1 MVRPKITKNILLV
14 LILISAAVLRLW
26 KLDKVPVSLFS
37 DELDVGYQAYSFINT
52 GRDYFGN
59 FLPLHFQSYADFR
72 APLYIYSSIPTVFIF
87 GITPWGLRLPAAI
100 FGILGVYLLYLLVVE
115 IGGYWKNQSREKIE
129 VFALFSAFILA
140 FSPWHLQYSRAAFEV
155 TQLLLLYLCGFYFFF
170 KGVKDGKYIWISGLF
185 FLLTPWSYST
195 AKLFTPLLM
204 VYLFYLFRKK
214 INMSVKQKL
223 LTFSILCLLWLPL
236 IYVNFFQG
244 AAFRFKYIS
253 IFTDPT
259 TIGAIQTLR
268 LDDAQMRRRYGG
280 GIGQKI
286 SSRLM
291 HNKYIIWQE
300 KILDNYLQSF
310 STGFLFIEGDPNL
323 RHSISGLGQ
332 FYKVEM
338 IALLL
343 GVILLAS
350 SSLDRKIKYLLLFW
364 IIAGIFPSAVTRDG
378 GKHAT
383 RLILILPPI
392 VLVIA
397 YGLTETIFRF
407 TAKYKYV
414 FISLFFGFWA
424 FQFTVYTH
432 IYWTH
437 NPWYSERSWHAGY
450 KEMVTILKE
459 YQNRYNKIIL
469 SNANDDPRIF
479 LASYYPYDP
488 TIWQKGTSRE
498 FVKGFGELEHIEK
511 YYFGQPEVD
520 IGIENLSQVLSDDG
534 LYIAAAR
541 EIDGNL
547 IMDPQKTPE
556 GLVLVKAISYPSGEP
571 AFYLFSI

>member
-1 MVRPKITKNILLV
+1 
-14 LILISAAVLRLW
+14 
-26 KLDKVPVSLFS
+26 
-37 DELDVGYQAYSFINT
+37 
-52 GRDYFGN
+52 
-59 FLPLHFQSYADFR
+59 
-72 APLYIYSSIPTVFIF
+72 
-87 GITPWGLRLPAAI
+87 
-100 FGILGVYLLYLLVVE
+100 
-115 IGGYWKNQSREKIE
+115 
-129 VFALFSAFILA
+129 
-140 FSPWHLQYSRAAFEV
+140 
-155 TQLLLLYLCGFYFFF
+155 
-170 KGVKDGKYIWISGLF
+170 
-185 FLLTPWSYST
+185 
-195 AKLFTPLLM
+195 
-204 VYLFYLFRKK
+204 
-214 INMSVKQKL
+214 MSVKQKL

-392 VLVIA
+392 VFVNA
-397 YGLTETIFRF
+397 FGLTETIFRF